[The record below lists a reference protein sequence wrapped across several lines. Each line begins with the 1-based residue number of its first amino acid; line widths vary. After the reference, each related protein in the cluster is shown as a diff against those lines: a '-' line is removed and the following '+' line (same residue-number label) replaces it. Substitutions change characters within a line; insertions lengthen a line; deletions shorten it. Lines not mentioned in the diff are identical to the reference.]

1 MNKIEFDLE
10 IMGSSDIES
19 MHKVIDAYRQLP
31 TNEWIMEGGTGFNTM
46 SGYVYIGLENGISI
60 CSCFGQS
67 VDYLVTDFEDGEETF
82 FDTYEEAEEHLNKIN
97 K

>member
-19 MHKVIDAYRQLP
+19 MHLVIEAYTKLAGNP
-31 TNEWIMEGGTGFNTM
+31 WIEDGGTGFNTN
-46 SGYVYIGLENGISI
+46 SGYVYIALGNGISI

-82 FDTYEEAEEHLNKIN
+82 FPTYEGAEKHLKTIN

>member
-10 IMGSSDIES
+10 IMGSSDIHS
-19 MHKVIDAYRQLP
+19 MHLVIEAYRSLDGNP
-31 TNEWIMEGGTGFNTM
+31 WIMEGGTGFNTS

-82 FDTYEEAEEHLNKIN
+82 HDTYKEAKEHLKTIN

>member
-1 MNKIEFDLE
+1 MNKIEFDLD
-10 IMGSSDIES
+10 IMGSSDIQS
-19 MHKVIDAYRQLP
+19 MHLVIGAYRELS
-31 TNEWIMEGGTGFNTM
+31 TNEEIMEGGTGFNTM

-82 FDTYEEAEEHLNKIN
+82 FDTYEEAEEKLKQLS
-97 K
+97 

>member
-1 MNKIEFDLE
+1 MNKIEFDLD
-10 IMGSSDIES
+10 IMGSLDIES
-19 MHKVIDAYRQLP
+19 MHLVIEAYRNLS
-31 TNEWIMEGGTGFNTM
+31 TNEEIMEGGTGFNTT

-82 FDTYEEAEEHLNKIN
+82 HDTYEEAEEQLKELS
-97 K
+97 